1 MLTLVVGGSAS
12 GKSAIAERLAVQ
24 SGLPRFYVAT
34 MRVWDAESEKRVA
47 RHRAMRREKRFETLE
62 CPLHLEKLDM
72 PARGTALLEDM
83 GNLAANELYDADG
96 AKADAVSAILRGA
109 DRLHAQCAHLIIVSN
124 EVFRGGAD
132 YAGDTDAYL
141 LALAQINN
149 ALAARA
155 ENVCRV
161 VCGIPKWVKG
171 GNGLGRA

>member
-1 MLTLVVGGSAS
+1 M
-12 GKSAIAERLAVQ
+12 Q

-72 PARGTALLEDM
+72 PTRGTALLEDM
-83 GNLAANELYDADG
+83 GNLAANELYDVDG

-124 EVFRGGAD
+124 EVFRGGRIMRAIRTRICWRWRRSTTRWRRGRRTS
-132 YAGDTDAYL
+132 AALSAAY
-141 LALAQINN
+141 
-149 ALAARA
+149 
-155 ENVCRV
+155 
-161 VCGIPKWVKG
+161 P
-171 GNGLGRA
+171 NG

>member
-12 GKSAIAERLAVQ
+12 GKSAFAERLAVQ

-47 RHRAMRREKRFETLE
+47 RHRAMRREKRFETL
-62 CPLHLEKLDM
+62 DM

-109 DRLHAQCAHLIIVSN
+109 DRLRAQCAHLIIVSN

>member
-1 MLTLVVGGSAS
+1 
-12 GKSAIAERLAVQ
+12 
-24 SGLPRFYVAT
+24 
-34 MRVWDAESEKRVA
+34 
-47 RHRAMRREKRFETLE
+47 MRREKRFETLE

-72 PARGTALLEDM
+72 PARGNGAAGGH

-124 EVFRGGAD
+124 EVFRGGAIMR
-132 YAGDTDAYL
+132 AIRTRICW
-141 LALAQINN
+141 ALAQINN